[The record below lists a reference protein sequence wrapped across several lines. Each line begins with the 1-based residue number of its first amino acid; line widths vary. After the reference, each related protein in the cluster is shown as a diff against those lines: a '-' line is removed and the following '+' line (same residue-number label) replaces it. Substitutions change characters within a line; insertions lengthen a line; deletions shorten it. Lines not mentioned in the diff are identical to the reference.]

1 MTGDR
6 YYPREYFQRDVLN
19 LIRNRLIDVYLAQT
33 FYVTYDRLHY
43 DDRYKGLRIVYRGA
57 ECPIKLIDVYPLNT
71 GTELVIVARGHSQY
85 KKVVVPLVAP
95 MRNNLIETGTSE
107 LVFKFINY
115 WIGVCYS
122 AISGFGKP
130 HTNTVMRKF
139 FEMIVDCHQ
148 TALKA

>member
-19 LIRNRLIDVYLAQT
+19 LIRNRLSVGYLAQT
-33 FYVTYDRLHY
+33 FYVTYDRLHH